1 MKQFGGF
8 PAKMKFTAVPD
19 PFLAGLLP
27 QIEDIAELKVTLY
40 LFQLLYRKRG
50 YPRFVTWGELLGCSS
65 LVVSL
70 SGGESPAEV
79 RLRCALDMAS
89 QRGTFLHI
97 TLNRDEVPEDIYF
110 LNTAANRQM
119 ISRIQCGDF
128 TLTGWQVLPP
138 AYVAPEEL
146 PDVFTLYEQNMGI
159 ITPMIAD
166 ELKEAEKLY
175 PQGWIRDAIKEAVAL
190 NKRSWRYV
198 SRILERWSAEG
209 RVDGAYQRDSEKT
222 DPDKYIK
229 GKYGH
234 MVQR

>member
-1 MKQFGGF
+1 MKRFDGF
-8 PAKMKFTAVPD
+8 PARMQFTAVPD
-19 PFLAGLLP
+19 PFLTGLLP
-27 QIEDIAELKVTLY
+27 QIEDITELKVTLY

-50 YPRFVTWGELLGCSS
+50 HPRFVTWGELLGCSS

-70 SGGESPAEV
+70 SGGEAPADR
-79 RLRCALDMAS
+79 RLRAALEMAVR
-89 QRGTFLHI
+89 RGTFLQI
-97 TLNRDEVPEDIYF
+97 ALNRDEVPEDIYF
-110 LNTAANRQM
+110 LNTAANRQL
-119 ISRIQCGDF
+119 ISRIQRGEVN
-128 TLTGWQVLPP
+128 LGGWQVPPP
-138 AYVAPEEL
+138 AYVAPEEM
-146 PDVFTLYEQNMGI
+146 PDIFALYEQNMGI

-198 SRILERWSAEG
+198 SRILERWSAGG
-209 RVDGAYQRDSEKT
+209 RNDGAYRRDSEKT
-222 DPDKYIK
+222 DPDKYVK